1 MERRTVER
9 EYVTVDEA
17 ADRIG
22 VHPQTVRR
30 WLRAGQMIGTL
41 ISRTA
46 GYRIPRDEVE
56 RVLQEGLREGKAAAR
71 NSLAA
76 A

>member
-1 MERRTVER
+1 MERRTMER

-30 WLRAGQMIGTL
+30 WLRAGQMRGTL

-46 GYRIPRDEVE
+46 GYRIPKDEVE
-56 RVLQEGLREGKAAAR
+56 RVLEEGLRQGKAIAST
-71 NSLAA
+71 SLAIA
-76 A
+76 

>member
-1 MERRTVER
+1 MEQRAER
-9 EYVTVDEA
+9 EYMTVEEVA
-17 ADRIG
+17 TRLG
-22 VHPQTVRR
+22 VHQHTVRR
-30 WLRAGQMIGTL
+30 WLRSGQLRGTKL
-41 ISRTA
+41 SSRA

-56 RVLQEGLREGKAAAR
+56 KVLERGLREGKTAAR

>member
-30 WLRAGQMIGTL
+30 WLRTEQMLGTL

-46 GYRIPRDEVE
+46 GYRIPKDEVE
-56 RVLQEGLREGKAAAR
+56 RVLEEGLRQGKATAR
-71 NSLAA
+71 VSLAVA
-76 A
+76 